1 MFFILKYYIKIVLK
15 LYYRPSHQAFLNAS
29 LYRIPVLIIDFT
41 IFRHR
46 DGSRKFSVDI
56 LRLEPV
62 GNRDYLDLHLRNI
75 DVPSSVGSR
84 SDFPL
89 VTDTGI
95 DGLFFGERRVDFN

>member
-1 MFFILKYYIKIVLK
+1 MKIVLK
-15 LYYRPSHQAFLNAS
+15 LYRPRPQAFLNAS
-29 LYRIPVLIIDFT
+29 FYRLIIDFT

-62 GNRDYLDLHLRNI
+62 RNRDYLGLYLRNI
-75 DVPSSVGSR
+75 DVPSGVGSR
-84 SDFPL
+84 SNFPS
-89 VTDTGI
+89 VIDTGI